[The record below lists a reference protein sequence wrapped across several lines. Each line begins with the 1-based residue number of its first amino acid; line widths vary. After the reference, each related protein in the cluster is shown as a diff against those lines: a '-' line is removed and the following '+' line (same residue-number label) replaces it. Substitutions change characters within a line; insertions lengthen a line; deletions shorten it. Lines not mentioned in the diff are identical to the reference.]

1 MRVLIMNAIR
11 LHLLVPISSTSF
23 HYPTPRHS
31 HHLQQAQMHHRL
43 PSRRPLGN
51 QVGFSPVTHL
61 AMADW

>member
-1 MRVLIMNAIR
+1 MRVLTMNAIR

-31 HHLQQAQMHHRL
+31 NHLQQAQMQHRW

-51 QVGFSPVTHL
+51 QVGFSPVIHL